1 MHGGALLGAT
11 LLILASAVIAAKS
24 SAGPAPSSSA
34 SAAPAPPPK
43 ERDPVPLAS
52 VVFPTEKSP
61 TPKLDEWS
69 SAPLVALSENSE
81 KARCHA
87 RVVREWLKIHC
98 DGPWGMI
105 RELAGSP
112 ADVVFWIA
120 PRTPTSSL
128 GDGAEIVVA
137 VRKGDRR
144 LIQFFGIMEG
154 YEGPAWPTVAGFV
167 EEQWDE
173 GDDHPT
179 VVLR

>member
-1 MHGGALLGAT
+1 MHGGALLAAT
-11 LLILASAVIAAKS
+11 LLILASTVIAAKS

-34 SAAPAPPPK
+34 SAAPPPPK
-43 ERDPVPLAS
+43 DPIPLAS
-52 VVFPTEKSP
+52 VVFPAEKSP
-61 TPKLDEWS
+61 TPKLDEWNA
-69 SAPLVALSENSE
+69 APLVLLTENSE

-98 DGPWGMI
+98 DGPTGMI
-105 RELAGSP
+105 RLLAGSP
-112 ADVVFWIA
+112 SDVVFWIS
-120 PRTPTSSL
+120 PVEMGSSL
-128 GDGAEIVVA
+128 SKASEIVVA

-144 LIQFFGIMEG
+144 LIQFFGLMEG

-167 EEQWDE
+167 EEHWDE